1 MCRRQVRVLGAV
13 DAHPD
18 RGPHN
23 YGARVASSA
32 AGGEIVVSSLVHG
45 PLNQIGEFEFDTARE
60 VELKGIEYLQKIFS
74 FLRSLISRMLWRD
87 GGA

>member
-1 MCRRQVRVLGAV
+1 VLGAV
-13 DAHPD
+13 DTTPTG
-18 RGPHN
+18 GPQN

-45 PLNQIGEFEFDTARE
+45 PIAQTGEFEFDTARE
-60 VELKGIEYLQKIFS
+60 VELKGVDYLQKIFS